1 MSRKIKIDI
10 DACKP
15 RMVTAETI
23 YSDYGAI
30 IVWENTV
37 LDALTINRLKIFG
50 VDKIWVYEYGTM
62 GAESEGPQSRS
73 EEEIFTESY
82 ESDTEQF
89 KEILHDLS
97 VGKTVSIEKTVQIAD
112 SIYAKKDQRRQIIEC
127 ITQIR
132 KVDEYT
138 YYHSI
143 NVSMLAMLI
152 GKWLRLR
159 PEDTHLLVQAGLLH
173 DIGKSRV
180 PDEIINKPGKLN
192 DEEATEMKKHS
203 EYGYYLIQYMEGI
216 DRRIQEAVLYH
227 HEREDGSGYPMG
239 LKGDQIPLFAKILA
253 VADTFDAMTA
263 DRSYKTKDTPFH
275 VFQLMQND
283 CFGYLDTIVLN
294 TFLSNISH
302 YYIGNKVRL
311 NDGRIAE
318 VIYINPH
325 QYGKPVIKIG
335 DEYVDLT
342 ITKGVSIEELF

>member
-1 MSRKIKIDI
+1 
-10 DACKP
+10 
-15 RMVTAETI
+15 MVIAETI
-23 YSDYGAI
+23 YSDYGAV

-37 LDALTINRLKIFG
+37 LDSITINRLRIFG
-50 VDKIWVYEYGTM
+50 IEQIWVYESDVIY
-62 GAESEGPQSRS
+62 AEP
-73 EEEIFTESY
+73 EESKPPGKAETFSESY
-82 ESDTEQF
+82 ENDTEQF

-97 VGKTVSIEKTVQIAD
+97 AGKTISIEKTVQIAD
-112 SIYAKKDQRRQIIEC
+112 SIYAKKDQRQQIIDC

-173 DIGKSRV
+173 DVGKSRI
-180 PDEIINKPGKLN
+180 PASIINKPGKLT
-192 DEEATEMKKHS
+192 DEEAAEMKKHS
-203 EYGYYLIQYMEGI
+203 EYGYYLVQYMEGI
-216 DRRIQEAVLYH
+216 DQRIREAVLYH

-239 LKGDQIPLFAKILA
+239 LKGDQIPLFAKIIA

-263 DRSYKTKDTPFH
+263 DRSYKEKNSPFR

-283 CFGYLDTIVLN
+283 CFGYLDTIILN

-302 YYIGNKVRL
+302 YYIGSRVKL
-311 NDGRIAE
+311 NDGRTAE
-318 VIYINPH
+318 VIYINPR
-325 QYGKPVIKIG
+325 QYGQPVIKVG
-335 DEYVDLT
+335 DEYLDLT
-342 ITKGVSIEELF
+342 VAKNVRIEELL

>member
-1 MSRKIKIDI
+1 MSRKIKIEI

-15 RMVTAETI
+15 HMITAETI
-23 YSDYGAI
+23 YSDYGAV

-37 LDALTINRLKIFG
+37 LDTLTINRLKIFG
-50 VDKIWVYEYGTM
+50 IEELLVYESSASD
-62 GAESEGPQSRS
+62 AEL
-73 EEEIFTESY
+73 EEQEPRAEAEVFSQSY
-82 ESDTEQF
+82 ENDTEQF
-89 KEILHDLS
+89 KTILHDLS

-112 SIYAKKDQRRQIIEC
+112 SIYAKKDKRREIIEC

-143 NVSMLAMLI
+143 NVSMLVMLI

-159 PEDTHLLVQAGLLH
+159 PEDNHLLVQAGLLH
-173 DIGKSRV
+173 DIGKSRI
-180 PDEIINKPGKLN
+180 PASIINKPDKLTD
-192 DEEATEMKKHS
+192 DEQVEMKKHS
-203 EYGYYLIQYMEGI
+203 EYGYYLVQYMEGI
-216 DRRIQEAVLYH
+216 DRKVQEAVLYH

-239 LKGDQIPLFAKILA
+239 LKGEQIPLFAKIMA

-263 DRSYKTKDTPFH
+263 ERAYKEKNTPFD

-302 YYIGNKVRL
+302 YYIGNKVKL
-311 NDGRIAE
+311 SDGRIAE
-318 VIYINPH
+318 VVYINPH

-335 DEYVDLT
+335 DEYLDLT
-342 ITKGVSIEELF
+342 VAKNVKIIALL

>member
-1 MSRKIKIDI
+1 MSRKMKVDI

-23 YSDYGAI
+23 YSDYGAV

-50 VDKIWVYEYGTM
+50 IEELWVYEYDASIGEPK
-62 GAESEGPQSRS
+62 ESKPRS
-73 EEEIFTESY
+73 EAEVFSESY
-82 ESDTEQF
+82 ENDTEQF
-89 KEILHDLS
+89 KTILHDLS

-112 SIYAKKDQRRQIIEC
+112 SIYAKKDKRRQIIEC

-152 GKWLRLR
+152 GKWLRLK
-159 PEDTHLLVQAGLLH
+159 PEDNHLLVQAGLLH
-173 DIGKSRV
+173 DIGKSRI
-180 PDEIINKPGKLN
+180 PAAIINKPGKLE
-192 DEEATEMKKHS
+192 DEELAEMKKHS
-203 EYGYYLIQYMEGI
+203 EYGYYLVQYMDGI
-216 DRRIQEAVLYH
+216 NKRVQEAVLYH
-227 HEREDGSGYPMG
+227 HEREDGSGYPVG
-239 LKGDQIPLFAKILA
+239 LKGEQIPLFAKVLA

-263 DRSYKTKDTPFH
+263 DRSYTMKNSPFK

-283 CFGYLDTIVLN
+283 CFGYLDTIILN

-302 YYIGNKVRL
+302 YYVGNKVKL
-311 NDGRIAE
+311 NDGRTAE
-318 VIYINPH
+318 VIYINPQ

-335 DEYVDLT
+335 NEYIDLT
-342 ITKGVSIEELF
+342 VAKNVRIEELL

>member
-1 MSRKIKIDI
+1 LSRKIKVEI

-23 YSDYGAI
+23 YSDFGAI

-37 LDALTINRLKIFG
+37 LDELTINRLKVFG
-50 VDKIWVYEYGTM
+50 IEKLWVYEYG
-62 GAESEGPQSRS
+62 APVEGPGESKPKS
-73 EEEIFTESY
+73 EEEVFADSY
-82 ESDTEQF
+82 ENDAEQF
-89 KEILHDLS
+89 KAILHDLS

-173 DIGKSRV
+173 DIGKSRIPV
-180 PDEIINKPGKLN
+180 AVINKPDRLT
-192 DEEATEMKKHS
+192 DEEYAEIKKHS
-203 EYGYYLIQYMEGI
+203 EYGYYLIQYMTGI
-216 DRRIQEAVLYH
+216 DRRVQEAVLHH
-227 HEREDGSGYPMG
+227 HEREDGSGYPLG
-239 LKGDQIPLFAKILA
+239 LKGDQIPMFAKIVA

-263 DRSYKTKDTPFH
+263 DRSYKTKNTPFQ

-318 VIYINPH
+318 IVYINSQ

-335 DEYVDLT
+335 DEYVDLMVAKNVK
-342 ITKGVSIEELF
+342 IVELL